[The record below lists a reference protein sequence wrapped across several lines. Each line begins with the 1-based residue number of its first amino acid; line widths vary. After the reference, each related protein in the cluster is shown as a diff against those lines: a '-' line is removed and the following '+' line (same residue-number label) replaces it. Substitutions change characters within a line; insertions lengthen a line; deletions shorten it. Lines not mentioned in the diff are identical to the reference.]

1 MTAALPPT
9 VLRNVL
15 TALMLAIFLGALDQ
29 TIVAVS
35 MPAISA
41 QFNDVGLLAWVI
53 SGYMVAM
60 TVAVPIYGKL
70 GDLYGRRRMILTG
83 ISLFTLASI
92 ACALAQDMQQLVMA
106 RVLQGIGAGGMVSV
120 SQAII
125 GDFVPPR
132 ERGRYQGYFSS
143 MYAVASVAGP
153 VLGGWLTEYLS
164 WRWVFWINLPLGL
177 VALWAIRRA
186 LAGMPV
192 QHRQARVDYLGAVL
206 MILGLGSLLL
216 GITLVGQGQP
226 WTAPPVLALFAC
238 AVLGLALFIGHERRC
253 QEPLLPMGLFG
264 NRVAVLCWAVIFF
277 ASFQSISLTM
287 LMPLRYQG
295 ITGAGADSAALHL
308 LPLAMG
314 LPMGAFTG
322 GRMTSRSG
330 RFKPQILA
338 GAVLMPVAI
347 FAMAITPPQSAM
359 LSAVFML
366 LTGIACGL
374 QFPTSLVGT
383 QSAVESKDIGVA
395 TSTTNL
401 FRSLGGAMGVACM
414 SSLLLALLQQ
424 GGFELLG
431 NPLLGSLKAGEA
443 DPHTQ
448 MRLLETFRHLL
459 LGSAGIALLGLLAAL
474 ALPDRQL
481 RGR

>member
-1 MTAALPPT
+1 MTAALPATDLRT
-9 VLRNVL
+9 VLS
-15 TALMLAIFLGALDQ
+15 ALMLAILLGALDQ

-35 MPAISA
+35 LPAIST
-41 QFNDVGLLAWVI
+41 QFNDVSLLAWVI

-83 ISLFTLASI
+83 TALFTLASVG
-92 ACALAQDMQQLVMA
+92 CALAQSMEQLVLA
-106 RVLQGIGAGGMVSV
+106 RVLQGVGAGGMVSV

-143 MYAVASVAGP
+143 MYALASVAGP
-153 VLGGWLTEYLS
+153 VLGGWLTAYLS
-164 WRWVFWINLPLGL
+164 WHWVFWINLPLGL
-177 VALWAIRRA
+177 VAWWVIRRA
-186 LAGMPV
+186 LAGMPT
-192 QHRQARVDYLGAVL
+192 HRRAAQVDYTGAVL

-216 GITLVGQGQP
+216 GISMVGQGHAWQSK
-226 WTAPPVLALFAC
+226 PVVALLLC
-238 AVLGLALFIGHERRC
+238 ALLGLALFIAHERRHS
-253 QEPLLPMGLFG
+253 EPLLPMGLFA
-264 NRVAVLCWAVIFF
+264 NRAAVLCWCTIFF

-287 LMPLRYQG
+287 LMPLRYQAL
-295 ITGAGADSAALHL
+295 TGAGADSAALHL

-322 GRMTSRSG
+322 GRMTSRTG
-330 RFKPQILA
+330 RYRPQILA
-338 GAVLMPVAI
+338 GALLMPLAI
-347 FAMAITPPQSAM
+347 LAMAFSPPQSQW
-359 LSAVFML
+359 LSAAFML

-374 QFPTSLVGT
+374 QFPTSLVAA
-383 QSAVESKDIGVA
+383 QSAVAHQDIGVA

-401 FRSLGGAMGVACM
+401 FRSLGGAMGVAIM
-414 SSLLLALLQQ
+414 SSLLLALLHQ
-424 GGFELLG
+424 GGVALVG
-431 NPLLGSLKAGEA
+431 NPLLGSLQGGQVDALSQQ
-443 DPHTQ
+443 H
-448 MRLLETFRHLL
+448 LLQTFRHVLI
-459 LGSAGIALLGLLAAL
+459 GSAAMALLGVAAAL

>member
-9 VLRNVL
+9 TLRNVL

-35 MPAISA
+35 LPAISA

-92 ACALAQDMQQLVMA
+92 ACALAQDMQQLVLA

-177 VALWAIRRA
+177 VALWAIHRA
-186 LAGMPV
+186 LAGMPA
-192 QHRQARVDYLGAVL
+192 QRREAQVDYLGAVL
-206 MILGLGSLLL
+206 LILGLGSLLL
-216 GITLVGQGQP
+216 GITLVGQGHAWVDP
-226 WTAPPVLALFAC
+226 AVLALFAC
-238 AVLGLALFIGHERRC
+238 AVLGLALFIAHERRC
-253 QEPLLPMGLFG
+253 PEPLLPLGLFG
-264 NRVAVLCWAVIFF
+264 NRVAVLCWGVIFF

-314 LPMGAFTG
+314 LPLGAFTG
-322 GRMTSRSG
+322 GRMTSRTG
-330 RFKPQILA
+330 RYKPQILA
-338 GAVLMPVAI
+338 GALLMPVAI
-347 FAMAITPPQSAM
+347 FAMALTPPQSGW
-359 LSAVFML
+359 LSALFML

-383 QSAVESKDIGVA
+383 QSAVDSKDIGVA

-414 SSLLLALLQQ
+414 SSLLLGLLHQ
-424 GGFELLG
+424 GGFEMLG
-431 NPLLGSLKAGEA
+431 NPLLGSLKAGEV
-443 DPHTQ
+443 DLVTQ
-448 MRLLETFRHLL
+448 GRLTETFRQLL
-459 LGSAGIALLGLLAAL
+459 MGSGLVALLGLVAAV

>member
-1 MTAALPPT
+1 VTAALPPT

-35 MPAISA
+35 LPAISA
-41 QFNDVGLLAWVI
+41 RFNDVGLLAWVI

-177 VALWAIRRA
+177 LALWAIRRA

-206 MILGLGSLLL
+206 LILGLGSLLL

-238 AVLGLALFIGHERRC
+238 AVLGLALFVGHERRYD
-253 QEPLLPMGLFG
+253 EPLLPMDLFG
-264 NRVAVLCWAVIFF
+264 NRVAVLCWGVIFF

-287 LMPLRYQG
+287 LMPLRFQG

-314 LPMGAFTG
+314 LPLGAFTG
-322 GRMTSRSG
+322 GRMTSRTG

-347 FAMAITPPQSAM
+347 FAMAITPPQSGL

-383 QSAVESKDIGVA
+383 QSAVPSKDIGVA

-414 SSLLLALLQQ
+414 SSLLLGLLQQ

-443 DPHTQ
+443 DPLTQ
-448 MRLLETFRHLL
+448 LKLLETFRHLL

>member
-1 MTAALPPT
+1 VTAALPPT
-9 VLRNVL
+9 TLRNVL

-35 MPAISA
+35 LPAISA
-41 QFNDVGLLAWVI
+41 QFNDVGLLAWII

-92 ACALAQDMQQLVMA
+92 ACALAQDMQQLVLA

-153 VLGGWLTEYLS
+153 VLGGGLTEYLS

-177 VALWAIRRA
+177 VALWAIHRA
-186 LAGMPV
+186 LGGMPA
-192 QHRQARVDYLGAVL
+192 QRREAQVDYLGAVL
-206 MILGLGSLLL
+206 LILGLGSLLL
-216 GITLVGQGQP
+216 GITLVGQGHP
-226 WTAPPVLALFAC
+226 WADPAVLALFAC
-238 AVLGLALFIGHERRC
+238 AVLGLALFIAHERRC
-253 QEPLLPMGLFG
+253 PEPLLPLGLFG
-264 NRVAVLCWAVIFF
+264 NRVAVWCWGVIFF

-314 LPMGAFTG
+314 LPLGAFTG
-322 GRMTSRSG
+322 GRMTSRTG
-330 RFKPQILA
+330 RYKPQILA
-338 GAVLMPVAI
+338 GALLMPVAI
-347 FAMAITPPQSAM
+347 FAMALTPPQSGWF
-359 LSAVFML
+359 SALFML

-383 QSAVESKDIGVA
+383 QSAVDSKDIGVA

-414 SSLLLALLQQ
+414 SSLLLALLHQ
-424 GGFELLG
+424 GGFEMLG
-431 NPLLGSLKAGEA
+431 NPLLGSLKAGEV
-443 DPHTQ
+443 DLVTQ
-448 MRLLETFRHLL
+448 ARLTETFRQLL
-459 LGSAGIALLGLLAAL
+459 MGSGLVALLGLIAAV

>member
-35 MPAISA
+35 LPAISA
-41 QFNDVGLLAWVI
+41 RFNDVGLLAWVI

-216 GITLVGQGQP
+216 GITLVGQGQA
-226 WTAPPVLALFAC
+226 WSAPAVLTLFAC
-238 AVLGLALFIGHERRC
+238 ALLGLSLFIGHERRC

-264 NRVAVLCWAVIFF
+264 NRVAVLCWGVIFF

-287 LMPLRYQG
+287 LIPLRYQG

-308 LPLAMG
+308 LPLVMG
-314 LPMGAFTG
+314 LPLGAYTG
-322 GRMTSRSG
+322 GRMTSRTG

-338 GAVLMPVAI
+338 GAVLMPMAI
-347 FAMAITPPQSAM
+347 FAMAITPPQAGL

-383 QSAVESKDIGVA
+383 QSAVQSKDIGVA

-448 MRLLETFRHLL
+448 MKLLETFRQLL

>member
-1 MTAALPPT
+1 M
-9 VLRNVL
+9 L

-35 MPAISA
+35 LPAISA

-226 WTAPPVLALFAC
+226 WSAPAVLTLFAC
-238 AVLGLALFIGHERRC
+238 ALLGLSLFIGHERRC

-264 NRVAVLCWAVIFF
+264 NRVAVLCWGVIFF

-287 LMPLRYQG
+287 LIPLRYQG

-308 LPLAMG
+308 LPLVMG
-314 LPMGAFTG
+314 LPLGAYTG
-322 GRMTSRSG
+322 GRMTSRTG

-347 FAMAITPPQSAM
+347 FAMAITPPQSGL

-448 MRLLETFRHLL
+448 MKLLETFRQLL
-459 LGSAGIALLGLLAAL
+459 LGSAGTALLGLLAAL

>member
-9 VLRNVL
+9 TLRNVL

-35 MPAISA
+35 LPAISA
-41 QFNDVGLLAWVI
+41 QFNDVGLLAWII

-92 ACALAQDMQQLVMA
+92 ACALAQDMQQLVLA

-177 VALWAIRRA
+177 VALWAIHRA
-186 LAGMPV
+186 LGGMPA
-192 QHRQARVDYLGAVL
+192 QRREAQVDYLGAVL
-206 MILGLGSLLL
+206 LILGLGSLLL
-216 GITLVGQGQP
+216 GITLVGQGHAWADP
-226 WTAPPVLALFAC
+226 AVLALFAC
-238 AVLGLALFIGHERRC
+238 AVLGLALFIVHERRC
-253 QEPLLPMGLFG
+253 PEPLLPLGLFG
-264 NRVAVLCWAVIFF
+264 NRVAVLCWGVIFF

-314 LPMGAFTG
+314 LPLGAFTG
-322 GRMTSRSG
+322 GRMTSRTG
-330 RFKPQILA
+330 RYKPQILA
-338 GAVLMPVAI
+338 GALVMPVAI
-347 FAMAITPPQSAM
+347 FAMALTPPQFGWFSA
-359 LSAVFML
+359 LFML

-383 QSAVESKDIGVA
+383 QSAVDSKDIGVA

-414 SSLLLALLQQ
+414 SSLLLALLHQ
-424 GGFELLG
+424 GGFEMLG
-431 NPLLGSLKAGEA
+431 NPLLGSLKAGEV
-443 DPHTQ
+443 DLVTQ
-448 MRLLETFRHLL
+448 GRLTATFQQLL
-459 LGSAGIALLGLLAAL
+459 MGSAVVALLGLIAAA

>member
-35 MPAISA
+35 LPAISA

-226 WTAPPVLALFAC
+226 WSAPAVLTLFAC
-238 AVLGLALFIGHERRC
+238 ALLGLSLFIGHERRC

-264 NRVAVLCWAVIFF
+264 NRVAVLCWGVIFF

-287 LMPLRYQG
+287 LIPLRYQG

-308 LPLAMG
+308 LPLVMG
-314 LPMGAFTG
+314 LPLGAYTG
-322 GRMTSRSG
+322 GRMTSRTG

-347 FAMAITPPQSAM
+347 FAMAITPPQSGL

-448 MRLLETFRHLL
+448 MKLLETFRQLL
-459 LGSAGIALLGLLAAL
+459 LDSAGTALLGLLAAL